1 MRVDNYTHKAL
12 FLSHFYLNITTIRED
27 YCLNKA
33 LFYYRHDNTMP
44 MKPMRITV
52 LALVV
57 IALMLIVAGC
67 TQPAQTP
74 ATPAATAAP
83 TPAVVIKEL
92 RIGYQP
98 STHQMAEITAMS
110 KGWWQQDLGPLG
122 VENVSDTVFPSG
134 PPEMQA
140 MQSGQLDV
148 AYVGAAPVLTA
159 LATGLDAKIVAG
171 VNTQGSDLVVRN
183 DLDYKGPQSLKGT
196 TIGTFPAGSIQDTV
210 LRDWLQKNN
219 LTPDKDVMIKGM
231 TPGDAV
237 TAILA
242 GKVDGIFLPT
252 PSPSTV
258 VNQGKGKIVV
268 HSGDMYPNHTCCVLV
283 VSGKLIREH
292 PEIVRQILRT
302 NDKAVAFNQQNPD
315 EAAEIYA
322 AKTKANLTDVKSSL
336 KEWDGNWASD
346 PNVIVAPVLDY
357 ATIQYNLKY
366 IKAPLTKDQI
376 FDLSFYKK

>member
-1 MRVDNYTHKAL
+1 
-12 FLSHFYLNITTIRED
+12 
-27 YCLNKA
+27 
-33 LFYYRHDNTMP
+33 
-44 MKPMRITV
+44 MRITV
-52 LALVV
+52 VALVA

-67 TQPAQTP
+67 TQPAQNT
-74 ATPAATAAP
+74 AP
-83 TPAVVIKEL
+83 TAVPTFAPMKTLV
-92 RIGYQP
+92 IGYQP

-110 KGWWQQDLGPLG
+110 KGWWAEDLAPLG
-122 VENVSDTVFPSG
+122 VENVSDKVFPSG

-140 MQSGQLDV
+140 MQAGDLDV

-183 DLDYKGPQSLKGT
+183 DLVYTGPQSLKGA

-219 LTPDKDVMIKGM
+219 LTPDKDVFIKGM

-268 HSGDMYPNHTCCVLV
+268 HSGEMYPNHTCCVLV

-292 PEIVRQILRT
+292 PEIVRQILKT
-302 NDKAVAFNQQNPD
+302 NDRAVAFNQQNID
-315 EAAEIYA
+315 EAATIYA
-322 AKTKANLTDVKSSL
+322 TKTSANLTDVKSSL
-336 KEWDGNWASD
+336 QEWDGNWASD
-346 PNVIVAPVLDY
+346 PNVIVDPVLDY

-376 FDLSFYKK
+376 FDLTFYQKN